1 MMKSMTKVMLILLVG
16 LGWLLPAQAQE
27 EENEGI
33 ARLGLI
39 TPKDG
44 HDDALIKAITDYHH
58 WIANFEGHHVYFW
71 YEILTGP
78 DTGKYIARTAGHN
91 WADFDAE
98 YDWQK
103 ESGEVFKTNVL
114 PHIEN
119 VEIWFTREWSD
130 FSHWPES
137 FDGYTHYHVETW
149 YVRSGQYRAFRE
161 GLKKITDSLK
171 AGDFPGYWGVFSVES
186 GGHGNQMELVTAN
199 RGWSDM
205 SEKNPSFYEVMSKA
219 LGGEEALNAFMSDW
233 GSTFKAGESR
243 MVKLMPEASDYGSD

>member
-1 MMKSMTKVMLILLVG
+1 MRNKATIWALILVVG

-27 EENEGI
+27 GDKEGI
-33 ARLGLI
+33 ARMALI
-39 TPKDG
+39 TPRDG
-44 HDDALIKAITDYHH
+44 HDDALIKAITDSHH
-58 WIANFEGHHVYFW
+58 WVANFEGHHRYMW

-78 DTGKYIARTAGHN
+78 DTGKYIARTGGHN

-103 ESGEVFKTNVL
+103 ESGEVFEKNIQ
-114 PHIEN
+114 PHIDN
-119 VEIWFTREWSD
+119 VAIWFTREWAE

-137 FDGYTHYHVETW
+137 FDGYTHYHVEDW
-149 YVRSGQYRAFRE
+149 YVRNGHYRAFRE

-171 AGDFPGYWGVFSVES
+171 AGNYQGYWGVFSVES

-205 SEKNPSFYEVMSKA
+205 SEKDPSFYKIMSEA
-219 LGGEEALNAFMSDW
+219 MGGEEAFTAFMNDW
-233 GSTFKAGESR
+233 AATFKTGGSR
-243 MVKLMPEASDYGSD
+243 MVKLMPEASDYGTD

>member
-1 MMKSMTKVMLILLVG
+1 MRNRATIWVLILAVG
-16 LGWLLPAQAQE
+16 LVWLLPAQAQQG
-27 EENEGI
+27 ENEGI
-33 ARLGLI
+33 ARMALI
-39 TPKDG
+39 TPRDG

-58 WIANFEGHHVYFW
+58 WIANFEGHHRYMW

-78 DTGKYIARTAGHN
+78 DTGKYIARTGGHN

-103 ESGEVFKTNVL
+103 ESGEVFEKNIQ
-114 PHIEN
+114 PHIDN
-119 VEIWFTREWSD
+119 VAIWFTREWAE

-137 FDGYTHYHVETW
+137 FDGYTHYHVEDW
-149 YVRSGQYRAFRE
+149 YVRNGHYRAFRE

-171 AGDFPGYWGVFSVES
+171 AGNYPGYWGVFSVES

-205 SEKNPSFYEVMSKA
+205 SEKDPSFYKIMSEA
-219 LGGEEALNAFMSDW
+219 MGGEEAFTAFMNDW
-233 GSTFKAGESR
+233 AATFKTGGSR
-243 MVKLMPEASDYGSD
+243 MVKLMPEASDYGTD